1 MPSGF
6 VNSLMNTFS
15 LTEQQVDLVIISMI
29 TTIIQI
35 LIYAFIMKKTK
46 LNMTMLGYFMIV
58 LVYNVLYYKVFTSS
72 EL

>member
-6 VNSLMNTFS
+6 VSSIMNTFS

-46 LNMTMLGYFMIV
+46 LNLTMLGYFMIV
-58 LVYNVLYYKVFTSS
+58 LVYNVLYYKVFTS
-72 EL
+72 

>member
-6 VNSLMNTFS
+6 VSSIMNTFS

-46 LNMTMLGYFMIV
+46 LNLTMLGYFMIV

>member
-6 VNSLMNTFS
+6 VSSIMNTFS

-46 LNMTMLGYFMIV
+46 LNLTMLGYFMIV
-58 LVYNVLYYKVFTSS
+58 LVYNVLYYKVFTGSD
-72 EL
+72 L